1 MARRKAEPTDAL
13 RDIGAETGPAATGP
27 AARTRAQEADKGNG
41 PRPRGRPKS
50 EAKRAAVMQ
59 AAARLFLEQGLQAVS
74 MDQIAEAAG
83 VSKRTVYGHFG
94 SKEALFAAC
103 TRWRSRERR
112 FEAGGLAP
120 NEDARSALLRLTKR
134 LMTLVFD
141 PDVIAMCRV
150 VQFEAAEHPE
160 VARQFFENGPSQS
173 HAVVVELLRRLIDRG
188 DLRAHD
194 VDVAAWQLINLS
206 FGTFRMRLM
215 LSLIDAVPADELDL
229 HLRRTVDDFLRL
241 YGAGDSGGG
250 CDGGPPHDTA

>member
-1 MARRKAEPTDAL
+1 
-13 RDIGAETGPAATGP
+13 
-27 AARTRAQEADKGNG
+27 
-41 PRPRGRPKS
+41 
-50 EAKRAAVMQ
+50 MQ

-74 MDQIAEAAG
+74 MDQVAEAAG

-94 SKEALFAAC
+94 SKEALFEAC

-112 FEAGGLAP
+112 FDAGALDPA
-120 NEDARSALLRLTKR
+120 EDARSALLRLTNR

-160 VARQFFENGPSQS
+160 VARQFFDNGPAQS
-173 HAVVVELLRRLIDRG
+173 HVVVVDVLRQLIARG
-188 DLRAHD
+188 ALREHD
-194 VDVAAWQLINLS
+194 AEVAAWQLINLS

-215 LSLIDAVPADELDL
+215 LGLIDAVPADELDR

-241 YGAGDSGGG
+241 YGPGAG
-250 CDGGPPHDTA
+250 